1 MQRAFAHEHGRRRAA
16 GRNAGLDDISLG
28 VAVRIRFEFQQVGLE
43 QNHFQQLVHAGFGHG
58 GTLDENGVAAPI
70 VRHETFFLQLL
81 ADAQRVCVRMIN
93 FIDRD
98 ENRHFRRLRV
108 CERFQSLRH
117 HAVVRGDDEHDD
129 VRDVRAARAHGA
141 ERRVTGRVEKSDLR
155 ELLFAFRMRH
165 RNRVSADVLRDA
177 TGFTRRDIRL
187 ANHVEQRRFAV
198 VNVTHDGDDRC
209 ARLQI
214 FRLVVD
220 VQLNFFLG
228 CVNNAFALRAFLR
241 FKLVAVMR
249 TNLRRNFFVNR
260 LIDGRHDLQLHQLG
274 DDGERLLLQ
283 RICECTHHNR
293 RLDGD
298 DLSVGRQI

>member
-1 MQRAFAHEHGRRRAA
+1 MQCAFAHEHSCGRAA
-16 GRNAGLDDISLG
+16 RRNAGLDDISFC
-28 VAVRIRFEFQQVGLE
+28 VAIRIRLQLQQVGLQ
-43 QNHFQQLVHAGFGHG
+43 QNHFQQFIHADFRYRRA
-58 GTLDENGVAAPI
+58 LDENGVAAPI

-81 ADAQRVCVRMIN
+81 ADAQGVCVRMIN
-93 FIDRD
+93 FIYGNQDG
-98 ENRHFRRLRV
+98 NFRRFCVR
-108 CERFQSLRH
+108 ERLQSLRH
-117 HAVVRGDDEHDD
+117 HTVVCGDDEDND
-129 VRDVRAARAHGA
+129 VRDIRTACAHGA

-228 CVNNAFALRAFLR
+228 RVNNAFALRAFLR
-241 FKLVAVMR
+241 FKFVAVMR
-249 TNLRRNFFVNR
+249 TNLRRYFFVNG
-260 LIDGRHDLQLHQLG
+260 LIYGRHDLQLHQLG